1 MITLV
6 RQLVLVSAFLLA
18 GGLCRAAEVDFNR
31 DIQPVLAGRCFKCHG
46 PDENTLEAGLRL
58 DQRAAAIAE
67 LDSGERAIVP
77 GDPHASALLQRVS
90 EPDPDL
96 RMPPASEGDPL
107 TPKQIE
113 ALRQWIAAGAEYERH
128 WSFVPP
134 QRPTIPDASSIRDN
148 SRGLSQNSI
157 DRFVRARLQQE
168 GLQPSLE
175 ADRAT
180 LLRRVSLDLTGLPPT
195 LEQADTFLA
204 DTAPDAYERLVDRL
218 LASAAYGERWARVW
232 LDLARYADS
241 AGYADDPPRV
251 IWEYRDWVIDA
262 LNANMPFDQFTIA
275 QLAGDLL
282 DDPTEE
288 QLIATAFHRNTMTN
302 SEGGTDDEEFRSAA
316 IVDRVNTTLQVWM
329 GLTIGCAQCHTHKY
343 DPISQT
349 DYYRVYAILNQ
360 TEDAD
365 RRDETPVLSRFTQ
378 QQEVERA
385 ALTAELETLKS
396 ELALLQPL
404 PQLSD
409 PPDVSPPDSSLT
421 PGEEPPATTA
431 EQPSETPAVDP
442 AAGPHTARF
451 VRIELPGDNRM
462 LSLAEVQ
469 VFAGGENI
477 APKGKA
483 TQSST
488 AFDGPA
494 SLAIDG
500 NTDGH
505 YFDAKSTTHTGTEA
519 DPWWEVD
526 LGSQPTLEK
535 VAIWN
540 RTDSAGIGARLNG
553 VRILLL
559 DADRLPRWI
568 HEVAT
573 APQVDASF
581 AIPRSVEALTD
592 ADRALLA
599 RYRTANSPEVQRLL
613 KRIGQTEKRLAA
625 IKPIAT
631 PILREL
637 PEDQRRATHVQ
648 VRGNFLDLGPEVE
661 PGVLSQ
667 FHPLGETE
675 RIDRRALADWLL
687 AEDNPLTARVL
698 VNRHWEQLFGIGLVD
713 TSEDFGLQGNLPSH
727 PELLDWLAVEFRESG
742 WDLKHL
748 VRLIVT
754 SATYRQTS
762 SASAEQVALDP
773 DNRLLARGPRFRL
786 PAERIRDQALAIGGL
801 LSRKMHG
808 SSVYPRRPNLGLR
821 AAFGGSTDWEMSQG
835 EDARRRGLY
844 TFWQRSLPYPSMDTF
859 DAPSREVCTL
869 RRISTNTPLQA
880 LVTLNDPVYVEA
892 AQGLARRVLREA
904 PSDDESRAAYAFRL
918 CLIRF
923 PSASEQ
929 SELLQVL
936 QQARTAFEPDPAAAQ
951 KLATDPI
958 GPLPAGLDPSEA
970 AAWTVVGNVLLNLDE
985 TLARP

>member
-1 MITLV
+1 MNTLA
-6 RQLVLVSAFLLA
+6 RQLVLAAALLLTA
-18 GGLCRAAEVDFNR
+18 GLCGAAEVDFSR

-58 DQRAAAIAE
+58 DQRAAAVAE

-77 GDPHASALLQRVS
+77 GDPDASALLQRVS

-107 TPKQIE
+107 TRKQIE
-113 ALRQWIAAGAEYERH
+113 ALRAWIAAGAEYERH

-134 QRPTIPDASSIRDN
+134 QRPTIPDAQSIRDG
-148 SRGLSQNSI
+148 SRVWSQNPI
-157 DRFVRARLQQE
+157 DRFVVARLEKE
-168 GLQPSLE
+168 GLQPAPE

-195 LEQADTFLA
+195 LDEADTFLA
-204 DTAPDAYERLVDRL
+204 DTASGAYERLIDRL
-218 LASAAYGERWARVW
+218 LASPAYGERWARVW

-282 DDPTEE
+282 EDPTEE

-302 SEGGTDDEEFRSAA
+302 SEGGTDDEEFRTAA
-316 IVDRVNTTLQVWM
+316 VVDRVNTTLQVWM

-365 RRDETPVLSRFTQ
+365 RRDETPVLSRYTEQ
-378 QQEVERA
+378 QQAERA
-385 ALTAELETLKS
+385 SLNSVLQTLRADLQTAIDRQAAAAPS
-396 ELALLQPL
+396 I
-404 PQLSD
+404 D
-409 PPDVSPPDSSLT
+409 P
-421 PGEEPPATTA
+421 TTA
-431 EQPSETPAVDP
+431 
-442 AAGPHTARF
+442 PHTARF
-451 VRIELPGDNRM
+451 VRVELPGEQRM

-477 APKGKA
+477 AIEGKA

-488 AFDGPA
+488 GFGGTAPR
-494 SLAIDG
+494 AIDG
-500 NTDGH
+500 NTDGD
-505 YFDAKSTTHTGTEA
+505 YFGANSTTHTNVENN
-519 DPWWEVD
+519 PWWEVD
-526 LGSQPTLEK
+526 LKGERAIEK

-553 VRILLL
+553 ARILLL
-559 DADRLPRWI
+559 DANRQPRWA
-568 HEVAT
+568 HEVTT
-573 APQVDASF
+573 APQVDATFDVPQS
-581 AIPRSVEALTD
+581 IDALTD
-592 ADRALLA
+592 ADRTLLA
-599 RYRTANSPEVQRLL
+599 QYRAVSSPEIERLR
-613 KRIGQTEKRLAA
+613 KQIEQTEMQLAA
-625 IKPIAT
+625 IKPVTT

-637 PEDQRRATHVQ
+637 PADQRRKTHIQ
-648 VRGNFLDLGPEVE
+648 MRGNFLDLGPEVE
-661 PGVLSQ
+661 PGVLSE
-667 FHPLGETE
+667 FHPLNTNDSEGAGGRVSSAADGPAQH

-687 AEDNPLTARVL
+687 ADDNPLTARVI
-698 VNRHWEQLFGIGLVD
+698 VNRHWEQFFGIGLVD

-727 PELLDWLAVEFRESG
+727 PELLDWLAVEFRDSG
-742 WDLKHL
+742 WDMKHL

-762 SASAEQVALDP
+762 SVSAELAALDP

-786 PAERIRDQALAIGGL
+786 PAERIRDQALAVGGL

-808 SSVYPRRPNLGLR
+808 PSVYPRRPNLGLR
-821 AAFGGSTDWEMSQG
+821 AAFGGSTDWEMSKG
-835 EDARRRGLY
+835 EDAHRRGLY

-869 RRISTNTPLQA
+869 RRINTNTPLQA

-892 AQGLARRVLREA
+892 AQGLARRVLSEA

-918 CLIRF
+918 CLIRA
-923 PSASEQ
+923 PAASEQ
-929 SELLQVL
+929 AALLQVL
-936 QQARTAFEPDPAAAQ
+936 QQARTAFEQDPAAAQ

-958 GPLPAGLDPSEA
+958 GPLPAGIDPIDA